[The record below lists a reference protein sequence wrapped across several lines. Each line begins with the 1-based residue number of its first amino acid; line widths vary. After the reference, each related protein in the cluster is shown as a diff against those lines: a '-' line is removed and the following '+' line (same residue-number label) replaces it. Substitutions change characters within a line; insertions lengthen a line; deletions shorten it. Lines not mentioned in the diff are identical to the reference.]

1 MTNPLD
7 GVNSWLYHLGNV
19 DAAEAARIG
28 ANNAGLVVIDYAHD
42 TNLGTVAETPAEL
55 EVMRAGKDKLI
66 VSYLSIGEA
75 EDYRPY
81 WQSSWN
87 TNPPDFLSASNPEW
101 PDNFKVKYW
110 DPQWQAIIFDYVDKI
125 IASGFNGV
133 YMDIIDAYQYWE
145 GINPVPGMNYAQ
157 EMADFVA
164 AIRAHAEQKLSAL
177 GDTRDFVIMGQNG
190 EELLDNPTYLNALD
204 GIGKEDLRFYYPN
217 GSEGSFKP
225 VPDGWWTGSQP
236 YLEQAEAAGVQ
247 VFVVEYMTQAR
258 QTQYS
263 SMLASEIQ
271 YLRDH
276 GIPLYVSE
284 DRDLTSIYTQPGGG
298 DPNIYG
304 SAQGEILNG
313 TEFADVM
320 YALGGNDD
328 VSGLGGNDVLIG
340 GSGAD
345 ILRGGAGQDTA
356 SYQTAAAGVTVSL
369 IAPAASAGDAA
380 GDTFISVED
389 LSGSAFADRLEGNGD
404 ANTIDGN
411 GGEDTIVGNGGS
423 DVMRGGLGNDTY
435 YVDNAGDV
443 TDEVNGGGGIGDYVY
458 SSVSYTAAAGIER
471 LYLSG
476 AGAINGTGRDGQND
490 ILIGN
495 SGNNI
500 LNGLSG
506 SDVMR
511 GGLGNDTYYVDNAGD
526 VTDEVN
532 GGGGIGDYVYSSVS
546 YTAAA
551 GIERLYLSGAGA
563 INGTG
568 RDGQNDILVGNSG
581 NNILNGLS
589 GNDVLIGGLG
599 LDTFRFDTALN
610 AAANKDMIIDF
621 VAADDTI
628 ELENG
633 IFTTLTTT
641 GALAAS
647 LFKDIFTGTIDTTD
661 RILYN
666 SSTGALSYDSDGSG
680 ANAAIQIATLTTHPV
695 LTNADFVVI

>member
-1 MTNPLD
+1 
-7 GVNSWLYHLGNV
+7 
-19 DAAEAARIG
+19 
-28 ANNAGLVVIDYAHD
+28 
-42 TNLGTVAETPAEL
+42 
-55 EVMRAGKDKLI
+55 
-66 VSYLSIGEA
+66 
-75 EDYRPY
+75 
-81 WQSSWN
+81 
-87 TNPPDFLSASNPEW
+87 
-101 PDNFKVKYW
+101 
-110 DPQWQAIIFDYVDKI
+110 
-125 IASGFNGV
+125 
-133 YMDIIDAYQYWE
+133 
-145 GINPVPGMNYAQ
+145 
-157 EMADFVA
+157 
-164 AIRAHAEQKLSAL
+164 
-177 GDTRDFVIMGQNG
+177 
-190 EELLDNPTYLNALD
+190 
-204 GIGKEDLRFYYPN
+204 
-217 GSEGSFKP
+217 
-225 VPDGWWTGSQP
+225 
-236 YLEQAEAAGVQ
+236 
-247 VFVVEYMTQAR
+247 
-258 QTQYS
+258 
-263 SMLASEIQ
+263 
-271 YLRDH
+271 
-276 GIPLYVSE
+276 
-284 DRDLTSIYTQPGGG
+284 
-298 DPNIYG
+298 
-304 SAQGEILNG
+304 
-313 TEFADVM
+313 
-320 YALGGNDD
+320 
-328 VSGLGGNDVLIG
+328 
-340 GSGAD
+340 
-345 ILRGGAGQDTA
+345 
-356 SYQTAAAGVTVSL
+356 VTVSL
-369 IAPAASAGDAA
+369 IAPAASTGDAA

-490 ILIGN
+490 IL
-495 SGNNI
+495 
-500 LNGLSG
+500 
-506 SDVMR
+506 
-511 GGLGNDTYYVDNAGD
+511 
-526 VTDEVN
+526 
-532 GGGGIGDYVYSSVS
+532 
-546 YTAAA
+546 
-551 GIERLYLSGAGA
+551 
-563 INGTG
+563 
-568 RDGQNDILVGNSG
+568 VGNSG
-581 NNILNGLS
+581 NNILNGLF